1 MLQLERQKHILK
13 YLEKNRK
20 ATTNELSEMLGVSAT
35 TIRTDLNQMDKEK
48 LLTKTHGGAVYRDNS
63 TDQKELTGRAYY
75 FDERALENQKEKE
88 MIADTAVTFV
98 KDHMCIFLDASSTA
112 YTLGMK
118 LTGFTELTVITNGIN
133 LALALKDVP
142 CITVILT
149 GGIVTSASSS
159 IEGLLG
165 EDLLKKIHTDITFV
179 SARGFSVE
187 NGLTDFSIYEA
198 DLKRMCIKASAKTIA
213 LIDHTKFDTSSIS
226 SYASI
231 DDLHLVITDAGLSQS
246 TKEIYEKAGIDLIVA
261 E

>member
-1 MLQLERQKHILK
+1 
-13 YLEKNRK
+13 
-20 ATTNELSEMLGVSAT
+20 
-35 TIRTDLNQMDKEK
+35 
-48 LLTKTHGGAVYRDNS
+48 
-63 TDQKELTGRAYY
+63 
-75 FDERALENQKEKE
+75 
-88 MIADTAVTFV
+88 
-98 KDHMCIFLDASSTA
+98 MCIFLDASSTA

-118 LTGFTELTVITNGIN
+118 LTGFTELTVITNGID
-133 LALALKDVP
+133 LALALKDIP
-142 CITVILT
+142 GITVILT

-165 EDLLKKIHTDITFV
+165 VDLLQKIHTDIAFV

-231 DDLHLVITDAGLSQS
+231 DDLNLVITDSGLSEN
-246 TKEIYEKAGIDLIVA
+246 TKKSMKKPALICSSPTNYQFSMFNNFCIA
-261 E
+261 AA

>member
-1 MLQLERQKHILK
+1 MLQLERQKLILE
-13 YLEKNRK
+13 YLKQNRK
-20 ATTNELSEMLGVSAT
+20 ATTNELSEMLGVSTT

-48 LLTKTHGGAVYRDNS
+48 LLTKTHGGALYHDNS
-63 TDQKELTGRAYY
+63 ADNKELTGKAY
-75 FDERALENQKEKE
+75 FFHERALENKKEKE
-88 MIADTAVTFV
+88 AIAANAIHMV
-98 KDHMCIFLDASSTA
+98 KDHMCITA

-118 LTGFTELTVITNGIN
+118 LTGFTELTVITNGID
-133 LALALKDVP
+133 LALALKDIP
-142 CITVILT
+142 GITVILT

-165 EDLLKKIHTDITFV
+165 VDLLLKIHTDIAFV

-226 SYASI
+226 SYASN
-231 DDLHLVITDAGLSQS
+231 DDLNLVITDSGLSEN
-246 TKEIYEKAGIDLIVA
+246 TKEIYEKAGVDLLITD
-261 E
+261 